1 MKRNEERLGMKYA
14 KAAYSQLHNKL
25 DEAQFEHLLSLA
37 NELENQRS
45 LIVLSQMLSKD
56 GERSLVVEE
65 FFSKAGYGTVLS
77 PLIGLLTI
85 DRRLV
90 LLSFVLKVIYAL
102 YLEDKGIMRFVIES
116 PVELTEQE
124 RARCLLFLQKQTGK
138 EIRYTLKSNPDLIAG
153 VKMYSDTLGYE
164 HSIQQKLYQL

>member
-1 MKRNEERLGMKYA
+1 MKRNEERLGMRYA
-14 KAAYSQLHNKL
+14 KAVYSQLQNKL
-25 DEAQFEHLLSLA
+25 TEAQFEHLLSLA

-56 GERSLVVEE
+56 GKVNSVVEE
-65 FFSKAGYGTVLS
+65 FFDKAGFGTVFR
-77 PLIGLLTI
+77 PLIGLLTK

-90 LLSFVLKVIYAL
+90 LLPIVLRVVYAL
-102 YLEDKGIMRFVIES
+102 YLEDKGIMYFVIES

-124 RARCLLFLQKQTGK
+124 RVRCLLFLQKQTGK